1 MKDEQIQIWSR
12 GTHKSSNRVR
22 LLDTM
27 THYSL
32 LYNNNKSLEKHLEK

>member
-12 GTHKSSNRVR
+12 GTRKSSNRVR

-32 LYNNNKSLEKHLEK
+32 LYNNKSLEKHLEE